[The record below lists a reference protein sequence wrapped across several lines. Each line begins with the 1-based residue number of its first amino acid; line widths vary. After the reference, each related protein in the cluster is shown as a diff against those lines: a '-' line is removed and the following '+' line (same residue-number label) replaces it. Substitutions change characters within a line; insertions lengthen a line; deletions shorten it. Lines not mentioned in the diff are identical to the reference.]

1 MKKKIFLL
9 IVILFVFC
17 LTGCEEKE
25 IEYEVKFIGFNNQLI
40 ETIKVLENQILEY
53 PEVEEIEG
61 YNFIKWDKEIKNVTE
76 NVVITAVYEIKTFI
90 VKFRDN
96 AGNVVKEEA
105 VNYNAAAT
113 APTLPEIETFEFTGW
128 DKSFEHV
135 KNDLDILP
143 IYSKIKFMV
152 SFHDEL
158 GDLLEEQFVEYGE
171 DATSISAPNKEGYK
185 FVRWD
190 EDLTNVTK
198 DLFVYPIYEKIRNE
212 IYEVRFIDMYNN
224 VIDIQNIKEGESAN
238 NPIAPEVSYHV
249 FKGWDQDFSNV
260 TKNMTIKAVYTKE
273 SNSYNNT
280 NANYWL
286 YLLSSNY
293 DINKEILSHDEI
305 SDYNKKILSNYT
317 ATEVKDVLSLESTTT
332 STYVKGMIDQYTNI
346 NKYTIYNNETK
357 TAITADEKQAILNNR
372 NYSGLASN
380 ITLKYGI
387 ITDFAWLRSYP
398 TNHYSNNYSM
408 DRFQETSLNVGEAVA
423 IYHTSIDNEWYFVQA
438 ENYNGWLEKKYVAEC
453 DYDSLVA
460 FDKPEERVLVI
471 SDYVIIEGSHVRMGQ
486 TFPLVSETA
495 NEYTIKFPTR
505 NADGTLNLK
514 EISVEIKENYH
525 KGYLTYNYYN
535 VFTQAFKLLGI
546 DYSWGDK
553 DPLGRDCSSTM
564 NAIYKCFGFMMPRNT
579 TNQVGIPSYG
589 SKVSGL
595 TNISVQNYKPGSLIF
610 TSSHVML
617 YLGTDA
623 NGIAYLLHNTTSGNG
638 ECILQS
644 LNSYGGSRI
653 NGVLKLQ

>member
-1 MKKKIFLL
+1 MNKKIFLL
-9 IVILFVFC
+9 IAILFVFC
-17 LTGCEEKE
+17 IAGCEEKE

-40 ETIKVLENQILEY
+40 ETVKVLENESIEY
-53 PEVEEIEG
+53 PEVQEIEG
-61 YNFIKWDKEIKNVTE
+61 YNFVKWDKDLTNVTE
-76 NVVITAVYEIKTFI
+76 NVVISAVYEIKTFT

-96 AGNVVKEEA
+96 DGNVVKEEV

-113 APTLPEIETFEFTGW
+113 APTLKEIETFEFTGW
-128 DKSFEHV
+128 DKAFDHV
-135 KNDLDILP
+135 KTDLDILP

-158 GDLLEEQFVEYGE
+158 GDLLEEQFVEYGK
-171 DATSISAPNKEGYK
+171 DATEISAPNKEGYK
-185 FVRWD
+185 FVGWD

-238 NPIAPEVSYHV
+238 SPIAPEVSYHT
-249 FKGWDQDFSNV
+249 FKGWDQDFSSV
-260 TKNMTIKAVYTKE
+260 TKNMTIKAMYTKE

-293 DINKEILSHDEI
+293 DINKEILSQTEI

-317 ATEVKDVLSLESTTT
+317 ATEVKDVLAVESTTT
-332 STYVKGMIDQYTNI
+332 STYVKGMIDQYANI
-346 NKYTIYNNETK
+346 NKYTIYHNDTK
-357 TAITADEKQAILNNR
+357 QPITADEKQAILNNR
-372 NYSGLASN
+372 NYSGVASN
-380 ITLKYGI
+380 ITVKYGI
-387 ITDFAWLRSYP
+387 ITNFAWLRSYP

-423 IYHTSIDNEWYFVQA
+423 IYHTSLDNEWYFVQA

-453 DYDSLVA
+453 DYDTLVTFA
-460 FDKPEERVLVI
+460 KPEERVLVI

-486 TFPLVSETA
+486 TFPLVSET
-495 NEYTIKFPTR
+495 NNSYTIKFPIR
-505 NADGTLNLK
+505 NTDGSLNLK
-514 EISVEIKENYH
+514 EISVEIGKDYH

-553 DPLGRDCSSTM
+553 VPLGRDCSSTM

-579 TNQVGIPSYG
+579 TNQVAIPTYG
-589 SKVSGL
+589 SKISGL
-595 TNISVQNYKPGSLIF
+595 TNVSVQNYKPGSLIF

-623 NGIAYLLHNTTSGNG
+623 NGVAYLLHNTTSGNG

-644 LNSYGGSRI
+644 LNSYGGSKI